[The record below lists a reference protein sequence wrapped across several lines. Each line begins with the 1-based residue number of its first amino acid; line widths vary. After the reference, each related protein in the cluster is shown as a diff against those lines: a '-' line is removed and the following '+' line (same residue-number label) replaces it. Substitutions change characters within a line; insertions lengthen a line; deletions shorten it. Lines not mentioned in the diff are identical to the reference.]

1 MSNYI
6 VCVSDKRHSSYE
18 VERQM
23 LDAAGMTLKL
33 CACSTEDELI
43 AQCGDAD
50 AILLDLAP
58 MTAKAI
64 AGLRSS
70 AATVSVLRMSIWMRR
85 PPQAFRSPMF
95 PITAWRMFPTMRWR

>member
-43 AQCGDAD
+43 AQ
-50 AILLDLAP
+50 
-58 MTAKAI
+58 
-64 AGLRSS
+64 
-70 AATVSVLRMSIWMRR
+70 
-85 PPQAFRSPMF
+85 
-95 PITAWRMFPTMRWR
+95 

>member
-43 AQCGDAD
+43 AQSGDAD
-50 AILLDLAP
+50 ANLLLSLIHISEP
-58 MTAKAI
+58 TR
-64 AGLRSS
+64 LRRISY
-70 AATVSVLRMSIWMRR
+70 AVFCLKKKR
-85 PPQAFRSPMF
+85 
-95 PITAWRMFPTMRWR
+95 